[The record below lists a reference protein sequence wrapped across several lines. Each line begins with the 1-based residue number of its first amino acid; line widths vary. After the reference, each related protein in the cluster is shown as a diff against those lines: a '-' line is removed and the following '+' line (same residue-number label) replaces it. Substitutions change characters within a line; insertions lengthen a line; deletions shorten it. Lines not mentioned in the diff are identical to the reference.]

1 MDKREHLLWQMIIVV
16 ALIAVV
22 FSGYKLYYMNDGYI
36 SLRDDYESEEIG
48 TDKKLKEKVE
58 QLEVSLKEKQDF
70 ITDGSETKYY
80 IAPEDNPS
88 NLMSVIDFEGFESM
102 GSQHFRI
109 DNIWF
114 SGKTGRYK
122 ATLINTYGDV
132 IYNMAV
138 NDTIAGGKITKIGDN
153 YVIFEKGD
161 EQFTYDLIDEEN
173 QNEKNVQRK

>member
-1 MDKREHLLWQMIIVV
+1 
-16 ALIAVV
+16 
-22 FSGYKLYYMNDGYI
+22 
-36 SLRDDYESEEIG
+36 
-48 TDKKLKEKVE
+48 
-58 QLEVSLKEKQDF
+58 
-70 ITDGSETKYY
+70 
-80 IAPEDNPS
+80 
-88 NLMSVIDFEGFESM
+88 MSVIDFEGFESM

-114 SGKTGRYK
+114 SGKTGGYK

-132 IYNMAV
+132 IYNMTV
-138 NDTIAGGKITKIGDN
+138 NDTIAGGKFTKIGDN